1 MIGTKIQLGTATL
14 QERRWWY
21 RAAERLSPFQ
31 AAPPAD
37 WRTKAAQ
44 AAHKLDPPGSAADGS
59 VPSPI
64 YRWASVGPNGNYDV
78 TPIDGPRGAAD
89 QGRATAIWTHLQGT
103 TAVNKNILFVGF
115 ADGGLWKSAD
125 GGQTWTGLTDLQ
137 PSLAV
142 GALDILPGS
151 DLVNYSDATIY
162 VGTGEGNFSGPDKDG
177 VGVLKSTDGGK
188 TWTVQTLPFR
198 GDAVGV
204 PGVHRIRRLRIDR
217 NVAGAQSVWAA
228 AAGGVS
234 HLPTAARLVAITGL
248 PTGSPGQRG
257 LPGGCWMDYATDFA
271 VGRPTPRRGN
281 PRPRGLRPRQRRDLR
296 RDARQREE
304 EQRHLPFRD
313 GGVT

>member
-1 MIGTKIQLGTATL
+1 MKTPARALYLLAALVLLAAPGARAQTGPVPESELDQLAFPPLPLEPQILSFPDPYFAMIGTKIQLGTATL

-21 RAAERLSPFQ
+21 RAAERLAPFQ

-103 TAVNKNILFVGF
+103 TVVNKNILFVGF

-125 GGQTWTGLTDLQ
+125 GGQTWKSLTDLQ

-142 GALDILPGS
+142 GALDVLPGS

-162 VGTGEGNFSGPDKDG
+162 LGTGEGNFSGPDKDG
-177 VGVLKSTDGGK
+177 VGVLKSTDGGR
-188 TWTVQTLPFR
+188 TWTLQTLPFR
-198 GDAVGV
+198 GDVVGV
-204 PGVHRIRRLRIDR
+204 PGVHRIR
-217 NVAGAQSVWAA
+217 
-228 AAGGVS
+228 
-234 HLPTAARLVAITGL
+234 P
-248 PTGSPGQRG
+248 
-257 LPGGCWMDYATDFA
+257 
-271 VGRPTPRRGN
+271 
-281 PRPRGLRPRQRRDLR
+281 
-296 RDARQREE
+296 DA
-304 EQRHLPFRD
+304 
-313 GGVT
+313 